1 MKRSVPLALLPLTLL
16 TAAATQPPRYET
28 QARPLVKKYCL
39 DCHSGPKASG
49 GINLTPDDTAGVH
62 KNAEL
67 WHKALVRI
75 KERSMP
81 PPGSPAPTL
90 GERETMA
97 AGLVEALDSA
107 PIKADPGHTVL
118 HRLSRREYNNT
129 VRDLFG
135 VTVTPADA
143 FPADGGGGGGFDN
156 NADTLFVPPVLLE
169 RFLIAAQEV
178 LEAAPADRLFTV
190 RPSAKLP
197 ARAAAQRLLEFHGSR
212 AFRRP
217 ITPDEVARLLRLY
230 DSATARKEPWEAA
243 VKLALK
249 AALISPSFLFRV
261 EQAPAN
267 SGNIALSDWELAS
280 RLSYFVWNSLPDQ
293 ELFGLARQGKLKN
306 PTVLAA
312 QVRRLLMNP
321 KARSFY
327 DDFSGQWL
335 HTRDL
340 YTTANPDRGRFPE
353 YQPALRDAMYQET
366 VLFFESVFRDNAPL
380 PTLLSADY
388 TFVNETLAKHYGLP
402 GVTGS
407 NLRRVALSD
416 SKRGGILTMAS
427 TLTISSYPQRT
438 SPVLRGKWVMSEVL
452 GTPPPPPPP
461 VTKTL
466 PPNDN
471 KEGGLTFR
479 QRLEQHRKDPA
490 CGGCHSRIDPM
501 GFGLENYDPIG
512 RWRDKISGDPV
523 EAGSTLVTGESY
535 DGPEQWK
542 KLIVARQDEFLRNLT
557 EKMLA
562 YALGRGLE
570 PADQPAV
577 KRILTQLK
585 AKDYRAETLVQEIA
599 LSLPFQ
605 FKKGEGVAKVA
616 SEREGQ

>member
-1 MKRSVPLALLPLTLL
+1 M
-16 TAAATQPPRYET
+16 QPPRYES

-49 GINLTPDDTAGVH
+49 GFNLTPDDKAGVH
-62 KNAEL
+62 KNADL
-67 WHKALVRI
+67 WRKALVRI

-81 PPGSPAPTL
+81 PPGSPAPSL
-90 GERETMA
+90 AERETMA
-97 AGLVEALDSA
+97 AGLTEALDAA

-118 HRLSRREYNNT
+118 RRLSRREYNNT

-135 VTVTPADA
+135 VTITPADA

-169 RFLIAAQEV
+169 RYLLAAQEV
-178 LEAAPADRLFTV
+178 LDAAPTDRLFTV
-190 RPSAKLP
+190 KPSAKLP
-197 ARAAAQRLLEFHGSR
+197 ARAAAQRLIEFHGSR

-217 ITPDEVARLLRLY
+217 ITADEVVRLMRLY
-230 DSATARKEPWEAA
+230 DRATAQKEPWEAA
-243 VKLALK
+243 VKLMLK
-249 AALISPSFLFRV
+249 AALVSPSFLFRV
-261 EQAPAN
+261 ELAPAN
-267 SGNIALSDWELAS
+267 SGNIALSDIELAS
-280 RLSYFVWNSLPDQ
+280 RLSYFLWNSMPDQ
-293 ELFGLARQGKLKN
+293 ELFSLARQGKLKN
-306 PTVLAA
+306 PTVLTA
-312 QVRRLLMNP
+312 QVRRLLMDP

-366 VLFFESVFRDNAPL
+366 VLFVESVFRDNSPL

-388 TFVNETLAKHYGLP
+388 TFVNETLAKHYGLS

-407 NLRRVALSD
+407 SLRRVALTD
-416 SKRGGILTMAS
+416 RKRGGILTMAS

-512 RWRDKISGDPV
+512 RWRDKIAGDPV
-523 EAGSTLVTGESY
+523 EAGSTLITGESY

-570 PADQPAV
+570 PTDQPAV
-577 KRILTQLK
+577 KRILAQLK
-585 AKDYRAETLVQEIA
+585 ANDYRAETLVQEIA

-605 FKKGEGVAKVA
+605 FKKGEAPAKP
-616 SEREGQ
+616 